1 MSNKC
6 GVKNNGGVAF
16 WRNHIIQYK
25 KSNASLK
32 SYCEVFNLSVDA
44 FESWR
49 DKILFD
55 KTIVQDAELVE
66 VSLSQASPDFIDL
79 ILPNN
84 FALRLRDGFNP
95 NLLKYILSTLNGE
108 LYDN

>member
-1 MSNKC
+1 LSNKSN
-6 GVKNNGGVAF
+6 VRNNGGVAF

-32 SYCEVFNLSVDA
+32 AYCEVFKLNADT

-55 KTIVQDAELVE
+55 KTIVQDTELVE
-66 VSLSQASPDFIDL
+66 VSLDRTSSEFIDL

-84 FALRLRDGFNP
+84 FALRLRDGFNT
-95 NLLKYILSTLNGE
+95 NLLKDIISTLTGE